1 MRNQCLSFSVDPITV
16 SNMLS
21 DVKLRNNSIV
31 NRFINPPKREV
42 VNQQILRVGCTT
54 VQGDHNPIFK
64 VEFFANPGSE
74 IVITDYSVNLY
85 TLQSNPY
92 QSSLIANVTPSISGK
107 YNCQST
113 VSGLFSTFII
123 AAGI

>member
-1 MRNQCLSFSVDPITV
+1 MFGDTR
-16 SNMLS
+16 
-21 DVKLRNNSIV
+21 LRNNSII
-31 NRFINPPKREV
+31 NRFIYPEKREV
-42 VNQQILRVGCTT
+42 VNKKSLQVRCTT

-64 VEFFANPGSE
+64 VEFFTNPGSE

-92 QSSLIANVTPSISGK
+92 QSSLIANVTSSISGK
-107 YNCQST
+107 YTCQST
-113 VSGLFSTFII
+113 VSGLFSTFIV

>member
-1 MRNQCLSFSVDPITV
+1 MLIFFSVDPITV
-16 SNMLS
+16 SNVLGN
-21 DVKLRNNSIV
+21 VRLRNNSIV
-31 NRFINPPKREV
+31 NRFNFISKREV
-42 VNQQILRVGCTT
+42 VNMKNFRVRCTT
-54 VQGDHNPIFK
+54 VQGDHNPLFK
-64 VEFFANPGSE
+64 VEFFDNPGNE
-74 IVITDYSVNLY
+74 IVITNYSIYLY

-92 QSSLIANVTPSISGK
+92 QSFLIANVTSSISGK

>member
-1 MRNQCLSFSVDPITV
+1 MLIFFSVDPITV
-16 SNMLS
+16 SIVLGN
-21 DVKLRNNSIV
+21 VRLRNNSIV
-31 NRFINPPKREV
+31 NRFDFISKREV
-42 VNQQILRVGCTT
+42 VNKKKFRVGCTT
-54 VQGDHNPIFK
+54 VQGDHNPFFK

-74 IVITDYSVNLY
+74 IVITNYSVNLY

-92 QSSLIANVTPSISGK
+92 QSFLIANVTPSISGK